1 MKIRIAI
8 IRKTIALLNI
18 GTYIIQFVNEQIL
31 RYMQCVSQLL
41 NQNYNLPKHERANE
55 GQLGPKDPLNDRKQ
69 TNQANGGF
77 SQHFYFMYSAT
88 DLCHDLPKLSGAR
101 GGQLTLKYSF
111 KIKTNIKSQ
120 ISFEKSSQSD

>member
-41 NQNYNLPKHERANE
+41 NQNYNLPKPERANE
-55 GQLGPKDPLNDRKQ
+55 G
-69 TNQANGGF
+69 
-77 SQHFYFMYSAT
+77 
-88 DLCHDLPKLSGAR
+88 
-101 GGQLTLKYSF
+101 
-111 KIKTNIKSQ
+111 
-120 ISFEKSSQSD
+120 